1 MINPFT
7 TEVSFISE
15 SSNGNLEGY
24 PKSDV
29 KSIVFDA
36 ADASIDVYVEQFR
49 YFLGACG
56 FCEKSIVEVLGE
68 Q

>member
-1 MINPFT
+1 
-7 TEVSFISE
+7 
-15 SSNGNLEGY
+15 
-24 PKSDV
+24 
-29 KSIVFDA
+29 VFDA

-56 FCEKSIVEVLGE
+56 FCEKSIVEALGE